1 MLVAHSYLCVYKRTR
16 HQVVLQC
23 LSVDV
28 PTHLLTNNRTPHQVV
43 LQYLSVD
50 VPAHLLTINRTRHQV
65 VLGDVQQRNYAR
77 EPSGVSEGD
86 GTRDSKFLHGRQ
98 NMEPTRRAKGCVW
111 VEGDLRRIE
120 Y

>member
-1 MLVAHSYLCVYKRTR
+1 MLVAHSYLCVQQRTP

-23 LSVDV
+23 LSFDV
-28 PTHLLTNNRTPHQVV
+28 PT
-43 LQYLSVD
+43 Y
-50 VPAHLLTINRTRHQV
+50 LLTINRTQHQV
-65 VLGDVQQRNYAR
+65 VLGDVQQRHNAR

-98 NMEPTRRAKGCVW
+98 NMEPTRRAKSRVW